1 MTAAPHADVDADGFG
16 FAVSTRV
23 EIADT
28 DLGGVVYYGNYARLL
43 DRALMAYRR
52 ELGIPEL
59 GPAGHLF
66 VVRHLACDYRRS
78 ARFGDELT
86 VRIRTARVGRSSHT
100 VAYRIEDAVTGDVV
114 ATAEQVIVGVS
125 GYDGGRPT
133 RVPADLAARLAAF
146 EDDR

>member
-1 MTAAPHADVDADGFG
+1 MTATPHPDADAFG

-52 ELGIPEL
+52 NLEIPEL
-59 GPAGHLF
+59 GPDGHLF

-78 ARFGDELT
+78 ARFGDELI

-100 VAYRIEDAVTGDVV
+100 IAYRIEDAATGDVV

-125 GYDGGRPT
+125 GYEGGRPT
-133 RVPADLAARLAAF
+133 RVPEDLAARLQAF
-146 EDDR
+146 EADR

>member
-1 MTAAPHADVDADGFG
+1 MTAAPHADANADGFG

-86 VRIRTARVGRSSHT
+86 VRIRTARVGRSSQRSPT
-100 VAYRIEDAVTGDVV
+100 ASKMRSR
-114 ATAEQVIVGVS
+114 ATS
-125 GYDGGRPT
+125 WRPPS
-133 RVPADLAARLAAF
+133 R
-146 EDDR
+146 